1 MKLNW
6 RRIAF
11 IVLLAEL
18 LFVYWNMIGVMQTR
32 KRQTVR
38 PAIQGPFHEP
48 LSQLQTPPPL
58 LPPNTAAPLAVKQK
72 AS

>member
-32 KRQTVR
+32 KRQAVH
-38 PAIQGPFHEP
+38 PAIQSPLHEP
-48 LSQLQTPPPL
+48 LSQLQTPGPVPQT
-58 LPPNTAAPLAVKQK
+58 PEAPLVLKRK